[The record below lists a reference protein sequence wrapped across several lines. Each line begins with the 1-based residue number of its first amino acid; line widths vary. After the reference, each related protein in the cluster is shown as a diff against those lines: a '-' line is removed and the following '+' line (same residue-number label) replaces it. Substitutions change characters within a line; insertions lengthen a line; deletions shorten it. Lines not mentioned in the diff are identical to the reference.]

1 MTIKVGDK
9 LPDAGF
15 MVMTAE
21 GPAKKTTA
29 DIFAGKKV
37 ALFAVPGAYTP
48 TCQQQH
54 MPGFVSRV
62 DELKGKGIDTIACTA
77 VNDIFVLTQ
86 FAKDTGGDGK
96 ILMLADGNGEFAKKL
111 GLDIDLSGFGLGLR
125 SKRYAMLVDNGVVKV
140 LNVED
145 SPPEHDKSS
154 AANLVL
160 DDRPLALGHRAAS
173 LFRFRAAAFAR
184 RLELGHGHARE
195 LVGALV
201 LGVAG
206 MPLHPTPVDVV
217 GAPRLIEALP

>member
-15 MVMTAE
+15 MVMTAD

-29 DIFAGKKV
+29 EIFAGKKV
-37 ALFAVPGAYTP
+37 ALFAMPGAYTP

-86 FAKDTGGDGK
+86 FAKDTGGERQDPHAGGRQRRFRQEA
-96 ILMLADGNGEFAKKL
+96 I

-125 SKRYAMLVDNGVVKV
+125 SKRYAMLVDDGVVKV
-140 LNVED
+140 LNIED

-154 AANLVL
+154 AATLCSMI
-160 DDRPLALGHRAAS
+160 DRS
-173 LFRFRAAAFAR
+173 L
-184 RLELGHGHARE
+184 
-195 LVGALV
+195 
-201 LGVAG
+201 
-206 MPLHPTPVDVV
+206 
-217 GAPRLIEALP
+217 